1 MAILV
6 LIRLGWERAADRP
19 EVAPETNEV
28 VLNAYLRA
36 GMCEVVEADGVDFAP
51 HISVFPGTE
60 SMKPGDVVPSG
71 RTDISIILHHLPR
84 RDVPHAVIECK
95 RVSGDSARH
104 CRLYVVKGVDDRF
117 RSAKYAATDLVA
129 FMAGFLFSGTMG
141 DAVAGINRHLTRK
154 NRENEHLG
162 DSTVDEEWAR
172 TSSHSRC
179 GVDQDLELHHVFL
192 SFD

>member
-6 LIRLGWERAADRP
+6 LIRLGWERAVNHS
-19 EVAPETNEV
+19 EVAPQTNEV

-36 GMCEVVEADGVDFAP
+36 GMCEVVEAGDVEFSP

-84 RDVPHAVIECK
+84 RDVPHAIIECK
-95 RVSGDSARH
+95 KVSGASARH
-104 CRLYVVKGVDDRF
+104 CRLYVVEGIDDRF
-117 RSAKYAATDLVA
+117 KSGKYAGTDLVG
-129 FMAGFLFSGTMG
+129 FMAGFVFSGTTG
-141 DAVAGINRHLTRK
+141 DAVASINRHLSRK
-154 NRENEHLG
+154 SRNDEHLG
-162 DSTVDEEWAR
+162 ESAVGEGWTR
-172 TSSHSRC
+172 TSWHSRC
-179 GVDQDLELHHVFL
+179 GVEEDIELHHAFV